1 MGQSMTRDAGDRTR
15 ERKRVAVVTGASAGV
30 GRAIATAFGAR
41 GYRVAAVARG
51 RAGLEGACRDIIAA
65 GGEARAFEADVAN
78 PRAVFTVADRVAS
91 HWGGV
96 DTWVN
101 AAMETVVGPV
111 DSILPEEYRRVTEV
125 TYLGYVYGTLAALK
139 IMRRCDRGAII
150 QIGSA
155 LAYRAIPLQSAYCAA
170 KFAIR
175 GFTDSLRTELIH
187 DGSRIKLTMIQL
199 PGVNTPQF
207 DWSHMHFAHRHQ
219 PIGACYQPEAVA
231 EAVVEVA
238 EADKAQREIWLGLPA
253 IQAIV
258 GAMAT
263 PGLAD
268 LYLAHSAYEQQI
280 SNKPVLPGDPDEL
293 LGPDRRDHGAR
304 GRFTAVAKDRI
315 LALDPFHLRAGVL
328 SACLGLLAG
337 AWFLGRR
344 TGRQSHSPRGS

>member
-96 DTWVN
+96 DIWVN

-139 IMRRCDRGAII
+139 IMRRYDRGTII

-219 PIGACYQPEAVA
+219 PIGAC
-231 EAVVEVA
+231 
-238 EADKAQREIWLGLPA
+238 
-253 IQAIV
+253 QAIV

-280 SNKPVLPGDPDEL
+280 STKPVLPGDPDEL

-304 GRFTAVAKDRI
+304 GRFTALAKDRI

-344 TGRQSHSPRGS
+344 TGRQAHSPRGS